1 MKKKPSALL
10 FLLVVFAVAAISSCV
25 SILLYERTQ
34 RTAHL
39 NSHDWTHTQ
48 LHLTPEQKS
57 ALEPVERR
65 YAEKRHV
72 LEQQMGLANRE
83 LAEAILAD
91 GKDSD
96 RVHTAIE
103 KIHERMGR
111 LQGVTI
117 GHVFEM
123 REVLSPEQYQALLNR
138 TASALSCLDSQHG
151 GE

>member
-1 MKKKPSALL
+1 MKKTPSALL
-10 FLLVVFAVAAISSCV
+10 FLLVVFAVAAVASCV
-25 SILLYERTQ
+25 SIVLYEMTQ

-39 NSHDWTHTQ
+39 NTHGWIHTQ
-48 LHLTPEQKS
+48 LHLTPEQKN
-57 ALEPVERR
+57 ALEPVEKR

-72 LEQQMGLANRE
+72 LEHQMGLANRE

-96 RVHTAIE
+96 RVHASIE
-103 KIHERMGR
+103 KIHERMGQ
-111 LQGVTI
+111 LQEVTI

-123 REVLSPEQYQALLNR
+123 KEVLSPEQYQELLNR
-138 TASALSCLDSQHG
+138 TANALYSLDSQHG